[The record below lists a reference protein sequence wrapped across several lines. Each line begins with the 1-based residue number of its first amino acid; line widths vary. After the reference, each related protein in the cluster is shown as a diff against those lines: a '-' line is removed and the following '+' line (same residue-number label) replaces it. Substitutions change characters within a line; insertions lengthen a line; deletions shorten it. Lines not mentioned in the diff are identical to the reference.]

1 MPRGTPN
8 DKPVV
13 TIEIPQTRNGV
24 LGRIDKL
31 RNTFLM
37 KAEALKIAADVIDE
51 DDRQQAQKSAPR
63 KFLQAINH
71 RNGDGPVSQDERRE
85 TRLAALTKYFAEHPG
100 GATTS
105 EIREALQWNNST
117 LLKFIH
123 QVARPTK
130 KHPRGSRHPWTW
142 LPKTVTSATM
152 TNGSG
157 KRRAP
162 SSGRR
167 TPNERKQEVTDYL
180 RTHPGANTH
189 DIAKGLG
196 WRDNQVAKFAS
207 QVAKGVKPG
216 PKQAFQWTLTARS
229 AKKVT
234 TKAASKK
241 NGVVNAKTRPRA
253 DWEADVRAYL
263 TDHPEAYTS
272 EIAKALRRTPNSG
285 FVKLVRSVARP
296 ARATTKTQA
305 ISWVLAEA

>member
-1 MPRGTPN
+1 MPRGYPN

-13 TIEIPQTRNGV
+13 TIDVPQTRNGV

-37 KAEALKIAADVIDE
+37 KAEALRIAADVIDE
-51 DDRQQAQKSAPR
+51 DERQQAQKSAPR

-71 RNGDGPVSQDERRE
+71 RNGDGP
-85 TRLAALTKYFAEHPG
+85 K
-100 GATTS
+100 
-105 EIREALQWNNST
+105 
-117 LLKFIH
+117 
-123 QVARPTK
+123 
-130 KHPRGSRHPWTW
+130 
-142 LPKTVTSATM
+142 TSARM

-167 TPNERKQEVTDYL
+167 TPNERRQELTDYL

-207 QVAKGVKPG
+207 QVAKGVRPG
-216 PKQAFQWTLTARS
+216 PKQAFQWTLRARAAKTVTAH
-229 AKKVT
+229 AT
-234 TKAASKK
+234 PKK
-241 NGVVNAKTRPRA
+241 NGLVSAKSRPRA

-272 EIAKALRRTPNSG
+272 EIAKALRRHPNSG

-296 ARATTKTQA
+296 ARETTKTQA
-305 ISWVLAEA
+305 IPWVLAGA